1 MKQDALE
8 IVHKALNSL
17 NAEWGIT
24 LPDIEM
30 EVPKDETMGDI
41 ATTVAM
47 RLTKILRKPPR
58 KIAEEIVVKITGQQP
73 DFFDNIEIAG
83 PGFINFRF
91 KRDYFHEG
99 LQRLLEE
106 KHSSLRTDIGKG
118 TKIQVEFVSANPTGP
133 LHIGHGR
140 GAAVGSALCNI
151 LQAAGYDVQKEF
163 YINDA
168 GLQVK
173 LLGRSVYARYQQLLG
188 NDVPFPEDGY
198 KGDYVEDIAKDI
210 HKREGG
216 RYLNTPFEECGE
228 AVTDHAYKMMLANIE
243 ADLKDFGVV
252 FDNWQSEKVLHE
264 HGKVE
269 SAINT
274 LQSKSLIYEK
284 DGAVWFSS
292 SRFEDDKDRVVK
304 KQDGEYT
311 YFASDICYHKDK
323 LDRGFDTIVDIWG
336 ADHHGYIPRVRSVLE
351 AFDLPKEKFRV
362 ILIQMVSLLRH
373 GVPVQMSKRAGA
385 FITLREV
392 IDEVGPDITKFI
404 FLTRKADSQLEFDID
419 VAKEQSAE
427 NPVFYVQYAFA
438 RISSLFRLAEE
449 KGISGQRSAVSSQ
462 DVGARRCLAPD
473 LSALTEDEEILLIKK
488 LLQYPMVFE
497 GAALAC
503 EPHRITYYLQDLAGV
518 FHAYY
523 YKHRIISDDNRLTL
537 ARLSLCRGVR
547 IVLDEG
553 LKILGVSAPE
563 RM

>member
-1 MKQDALE
+1 MKQDINY
-8 IVHKALNSL
+8 IVQKALDSL
-17 NAEWGIT
+17 NAEWGAD
-24 LPDIEM
+24 LPEIEV
-30 EVPKDETMGDI
+30 EVPRDETMGDI
-41 ATTVAM
+41 ATTAAM

-58 KIAEEIVVKITGQQP
+58 KIAEEIVSEITRQQP
-73 DFFDNIEIAG
+73 GFFENIEIAG

-91 KRDYFHEG
+91 KREYFYKALHS
-99 LQRLLEE
+99 LLEE
-106 KHSSLRTDIGKG
+106 EHSSLRSDLGKG

-151 LQAAGYDVQKEF
+151 LKAAGYDVQKEF

-198 KGDYVEDIAKDI
+198 KGDYVKDIAKDMY
-210 HKREGG
+210 KQEGD
-216 RYLNTPFEECGE
+216 RYLNKTYEECGE
-228 AVTDHAYKMMLANIE
+228 FIADYAYKMMLVNLST
-243 ADLKDFGVV
+243 DLKDFGVE
-252 FDNWQSEKVLHE
+252 FDRWQSEKELHE
-264 HGKVE
+264 IGKVAG
-269 SAINT
+269 AIEA
-274 LQSKSLIYEK
+274 LQSKDLIYEK

-292 SRFEDDKDRVVK
+292 TRFEDDKDRVVK

-323 LDRGFDTIVDIWG
+323 LDRGFDTIIDIWG
-336 ADHHGYIPRVRSVLE
+336 ADHHGYIPRIRSVLE

-373 GVPVQMSKRAGA
+373 GVPVQMSKRSGA

-404 FLTRKADSQLEFDID
+404 FLTRKADSHLEFDID

-438 RISSLFRLAEE
+438 RISSLFRQAEE
-449 KGISGQRSAVSSQ
+449 KGVRYQESGVRA
-462 DVGARRCLAPD
+462 DD
-473 LSALTEDEEILLIKK
+473 LTLLKEDEEIMLIKK
-488 LLQYPMVFE
+488 LLHYPMVFE
-497 GAALAC
+497 GAAIAC
-503 EPHRITYYLQDLAGV
+503 EPHRITYYLQELAGV

-523 YKHRIISDDNRLTL
+523 YKHRVISDDKRLTL
-537 ARLSLCRGVR
+537 ARLSLCRGVN

-553 LKILGVSAPE
+553 LKLLGVSAPE